1 MTALV
6 LLYLLHFK
14 KVDIDNE
21 DYTFTTDEFIKLS
34 IPTNKKDIESSTIRA
49 DSLF

>member
-6 LLYLLHFK
+6 LLYLLNFK

-21 DYTFTTDEFIKLS
+21 DYTFDIQKLIELSQPSDKKS
-34 IPTNKKDIESSTIRA
+34 ITNNTRNS
-49 DSLF
+49 SLF